1 MEEVVRTDQSPDY
14 FARTRLIDTTLGLGL
29 FISRKLCQ
37 LHGGD
42 IGVASK
48 YGIGSTFGFFFRVKR
63 SHRPEGTGSDDDSD
77 VESLADTAFNDV
89 AARERASSLQSD
101 SHNQEFDQPHQKGVK
116 PPKKVDNKNMPQS
129 LINPPTEFREEA
141 HPGIST
147 DERHN
152 VTEKVAERVRSSDR
166 ESSPDS
172 ERKPASKRDQ
182 TVTKSNSPK
191 KPDPESGGT
200 ARPSAAAAKL
210 PANPNGKNVL

>member
-1 MEEVVRTDQSPDY
+1 MSNP
-14 FARTRLIDTTLGLGL
+14 GLGL

-48 YGIGSTFGFFFRVKR
+48 YGVGSTFGFFFRVKR
-63 SHRPEGTGSDDDSD
+63 SKKPEGLGSDDESD
-77 VESLADTAFNDV
+77 NESLADSAAREV
-89 AARERASSLQSD
+89 AARDRASSLQSD
-101 SHNQEFDQPHQKGVK
+101 SMNQEFDQPQNIDVK
-116 PPKKVDNKNMPQS
+116 PPRRVDNAKMPES

-166 ESSPDS
+166 EDSP
-172 ERKPASKRDQ
+172 ERDCGEKAR
-182 TVTKSNSPK
+182 KSA
-191 KPDPESGGT
+191 PEGD
-200 ARPSAAAAKL
+200 RNEKEDL
-210 PANPNGKNVL
+210 KQEANPPPKSGESTIPTRPKAPSTLSSYGNGKNVL